1 MTTPPQIRKRR
12 AGRNNREARL
22 RWSRN
27 ANAAKAQK
35 RMESPPPDPE
45 PKFEKWNRFEI
56 TVKDRLTGETG
67 SFELRSLRD
76 CARRLAIVTRYLT

>member
-1 MTTPPQIRKRR
+1 MTAPQSHKRR

-27 ANAAKAQK
+27 ANAAKARK

-67 SFELRSLRD
+67 AFELRSLRD
-76 CARRLAIVTRYLT
+76 CARRLAMVTRYLT